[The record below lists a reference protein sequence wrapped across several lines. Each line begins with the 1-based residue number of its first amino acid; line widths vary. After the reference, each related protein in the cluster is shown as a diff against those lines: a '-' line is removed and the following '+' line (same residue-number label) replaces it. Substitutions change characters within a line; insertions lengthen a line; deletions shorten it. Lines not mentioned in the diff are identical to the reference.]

1 MSHHSMINHSNGQ
14 ATESSPSLLRRF
26 RQERDRR
33 LTDSLPGVLLLA
45 LRADLALALTLP
57 TIIGAAVGGWWVGVF
72 DWVLFSFAVASVLL
86 SAVAFQVLS
95 AWQDYQQSLRADAR
109 PATDAPD
116 SPFTLQQNGVLPPSL
131 LLNLGALLYTIAI
144 LCGLWL
150 ALLAGWPI
158 LFFGVIAMLLQ
169 LAAVAPP
176 LRYAYRGYALGELGI
191 FTAFGLLPLLSAF
204 YAQTQQLSWL
214 PILGGLPISIL
225 ALLVVLSQNLATLRR
240 DWLIG
245 KRTLAVILEAP
256 RTVDFNAFLTMLAYT
271 AILAVT
277 VVGRLPLWYLGGLA
291 TLPLAM
297 GAFAEIDRNQTTP
310 DDAVRLRSTATKAVF
325 WTAVLLIAALLIS
338 RPG

>member
-1 MSHHSMINHSNGQ
+1 MINQSNEQ
-14 ATESSPSLLRRF
+14 ATESSPSLLQRL
-26 RQERDRR
+26 QQKSDRR
-33 LTDSLPGVLLLA
+33 LADSLLGALLLA
-45 LRADLALALTLP
+45 LRGDVTLALTLP
-57 TIIGAAVGGWWVGVF
+57 TIIGAAVGGWRVGVF
-72 DWVLFSFAVASVLL
+72 DWVRFSFAVASVLI
-86 SAVAFQVLS
+86 SAVAFQVLT
-95 AWQDYQQSLRADAR
+95 AWQDHQQSLSADAR

-116 SPFTLQQNGVLPPSL
+116 STFMLQQNGVLPPSM
-131 LLNLGALLYTIAI
+131 LLNLGALFYTISVV
-144 LCGLWL
+144 CGLWL

-158 LFFGVIAMLLQ
+158 LFFGAIALLLQ
-169 LAAVAPP
+169 IAAVAPP
-176 LRYAYRGYALGELGI
+176 LRYAYRGYGLGELGI
-191 FTAFGLLPLLSAF
+191 FVAFGLLPLLSAF
-204 YAQTQQLSWL
+204 YAQTEQLSWL

-256 RTVDFNAFLTMLAYT
+256 RTVDFSAFLTMIAYT

-277 VVGRLPLWYLGGLA
+277 VLGRLPLWYLGGLA

-310 DDAVRLRSTATKAVF
+310 DDALRLRSAATKAVF